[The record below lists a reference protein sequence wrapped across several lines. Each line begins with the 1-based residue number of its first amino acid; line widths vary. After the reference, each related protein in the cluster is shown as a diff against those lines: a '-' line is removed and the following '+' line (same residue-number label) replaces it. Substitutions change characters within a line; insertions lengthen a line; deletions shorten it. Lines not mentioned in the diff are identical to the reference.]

1 MNKQSLVYIEGK
13 TLESM
18 MKTGDVNDINFV
30 QIDLFCRVSPEQ
42 KEIIVNQLKKTGKTF
57 YCGDGTNDMGALKA
71 SDSGLA
77 LLPYNPDLR
86 KKLDDVSKT
95 EINKQYSQMMVS

>member
-1 MNKQSLVYIEGK
+1 MIKEGV
-13 TLESM
+13 EI
-18 MKTGDVNDINFV
+18 DFIN
-30 QIDLFCRVSPEQ
+30 IDLYCRVSPEQ
-42 KEIIVNQLKKTGKTF
+42 KEMIVNSLKKSGKTF

-86 KKLDDVSKT
+86 NKLDQVSKT
-95 EINKQYSQMMVS
+95 EINKEYSTMMVQ

>member
-1 MNKQSLVYIEGK
+1 MKEDQIIEFK
-13 TLESM
+13 
-18 MKTGDVNDINFV
+18 N
-30 QIDLFCRVSPEQ
+30 IDLFCRVSPEQ

-86 KKLDDVSKT
+86 EKLDSIKQSD
-95 EINKQYSQMMVS
+95 INKEYSQMMVEYQKQ